1 MIILWLVTG
10 ASLVVSLVAL
20 FWVRR
25 TVKRLEDLS
34 QQYWALR
41 YQQGELRAYVQATSG
56 GAVAPQ
62 DTQAAASRA
71 PAEAFVPL
79 SAVRR

>member
-1 MIILWLVTG
+1 MIILWFVTG
-10 ASLVVSLVAL
+10 ASLVASLVAL
-20 FWVRR
+20 LGLRR
-25 TVKRLEDLS
+25 AMKRIEDLT

-41 YQQGELRAYVQATSG
+41 YQQGELRAHVQASG
-56 GAVAPQ
+56 LPKPPNAPE
-62 DTQAAASRA
+62 TPSRA